1 MKKFL
6 VFMFILF
13 SSQAHSFKGQ
23 PRELIVMESVSQKT
37 TLEFNEI
44 KNINLED
51 CSQFAHANPDATITA
66 GRITYNLAE
75 SYGTVKE
82 GNCVEVLADR
92 STDSGFLYLI
102 YKEAETRGSF
112 LVNSLSK
119 YILSTMAS
127 PLKFPYI
134 EDALQIFFRDSVL
147 IFIDA
152 KEGIE
157 ASISAAKRIDLF
169 KISWANCD
177 FWAVTQY

>member
-23 PRELIVMESVSQKT
+23 PRELIVMEYVSKKT

-75 SYGTVKE
+75 SYGTVNE

-102 YKEAETRGSF
+102 YKEAETGTRLTITF
-112 LVNSLSK
+112 NSNQGPKVIFGYGKNKQSSK
-119 YILSTMAS
+119 VLST
-127 PLKFPYI
+127 F
-134 EDALQIFFRDSVL
+134 
-147 IFIDA
+147 
-152 KEGIE
+152 
-157 ASISAAKRIDLF
+157 
-169 KISWANCD
+169 
-177 FWAVTQY
+177 